1 MTEDKKS
8 YMANLI
14 RELKQQRDELRLKM
28 HLGGEEL
35 KDEWDKLEDKL
46 AQLNHRFEPVKD
58 AVEDTAEDVWESL
71 KLVGGEIKEGF
82 HRIRKSL

>member
-1 MTEDKKS
+1 MSAEKKS
-8 YMANLI
+8 YIADLI
-14 RELKQQRDELRLKM
+14 NDLKQQRDELRLQM
-28 HLGGEEL
+28 HLGSEEL
-35 KDEWDKLEDKL
+35 KDEWDKLEEKL

-71 KLVGGEIKEGF
+71 KLVGGEIREGF